1 MVQVPLSSARSCPD
15 IKKTGEEP
23 VTGTGVKSLQPKVKA
38 INATQE
44 KQSMSLVFLKRLSNK
59 HTWKRLLYERL
70 SEPLHLNLMS
80 LFVLIFGNLRLKIDF
95 DLIIRQHHAYALLDA
110 ADQAKRLGYKQIS
123 VFEFGVAAGA
133 GLLNLQGIANKITA
147 FTGVSIR
154 IFGFDTGSGM
164 PPPVSYKDH
173 PELYQ
178 AGDFPMNSMELS
190 EKLDGQT
197 RLILGPIVES
207 INNLNIDFSDAP
219 IAFISLDVDYF
230 SSSVDA
236 LKLLEY
242 GASNYLPRVII
253 YLDDVEEL
261 SHNSFCG
268 EEGAVREFT
277 RQHPNR
283 PIERHVFC
291 RGHRLF
297 KNARW
302 IDHMYQCHILD
313 HPIRNN
319 LTPNRDKVVLNNPY
333 L

>member
-1 MVQVPLSSARSCPD
+1 
-15 IKKTGEEP
+15 
-23 VTGTGVKSLQPKVKA
+23 
-38 INATQE
+38 
-44 KQSMSLVFLKRLSNK
+44 MSLVFLKKLSNK
-59 HTWKRLLYERL
+59 HSWKRLLYERL
-70 SEPLHLNLMS
+70 SEPLHLNGLS
-80 LFVLIFGNLRLKIDF
+80 LFALVFGSLRLKIDF
-95 DLIIRQHHAYALLDA
+95 DLIMRQHHAYALLDA
-110 ADQAKRLGYKQIS
+110 ADQAKNLGYKQIS

-133 GLLNLQGIANKITA
+133 GLLNLQGIARKVTA
-147 FTGVSIR
+147 YTGVAIR
-154 IFGFDTGSGM
+154 VFGFDTGSGM
-164 PPPVSYKDH
+164 PSPVSYKDH

-178 AGDFPMNSMELS
+178 AGDFPMDFPGLS
-190 EKLDGQT
+190 KRLDSQTKLV
-197 RLILGPIVES
+197 LGPIIES
-207 INNLNIDFSDAP
+207 LSNLNVDFADAP

-242 GASNYLPRVII
+242 APSNYLPRVVI

-261 SHNSFCG
+261 SHNSVCG

-283 PIERHVFC
+283 PIERHVFL

-313 HPIRNN
+313 HPIRND
-319 LTPNRDKVVLNNPY
+319 LTPKRDRAVLKNPY